1 MPRLCKAHFMRIW
14 PPSWR
19 NVNGGYRRLPRVR
32 CRVLTSDKPPS
43 LWSWTRRPGW
53 PRAADRPSF
62 PPLPRG
68 TSKPPFSAFARF
80 CWRSRSGQ
88 RNEAP
93 LRHLRTGVGC
103 LRRACWCPVQIPGH
117 HARCPLLPWW
127 QSEDEKGNRSPEVQD
142 RYAGD
147 VGDFVKLGLLRALS
161 PGRQLGVAWY
171 RYPDESHNGDGRHIT
186 YLDQPH
192 RYEHLD
198 PALFRH
204 LRNITKDARSINSLL
219 PVLEG
224 AISSDESVDSSMI
237 SAHER
242 RTWRTAWFKHVME
255 SLSPCDLVFADP
267 DNGIIDDADWR
278 RGRKE
283 FGKQMPLAEVRELAK
298 GRCAVIYHHNT
309 RRRGGHDAE
318 VDHWLGE
325 VGMPGLAVRATAFS
339 PRTFFV
345 LNPSEEIETR
355 IREFCQHWAGLK
367 VRLHGGR

>member
-1 MPRLCKAHFMRIW
+1 M
-14 PPSWR
+14 
-19 NVNGGYRRLPRVR
+19 
-32 CRVLTSDKPPS
+32 
-43 LWSWTRRPGW
+43 
-53 PRAADRPSF
+53 
-62 PPLPRG
+62 
-68 TSKPPFSAFARF
+68 
-80 CWRSRSGQ
+80 
-88 RNEAP
+88 
-93 LRHLRTGVGC
+93 
-103 LRRACWCPVQIPGH
+103 
-117 HARCPLLPWW
+117 
-127 QSEDEKGNRSPEVQD
+127 QD

-161 PGRQLGVAWY
+161 SGRQLGVAWY

-224 AISSDESVDSSMI
+224 AISSDASVDSGMI
-237 SAHER
+237 SARER
-242 RTWRTAWFKHVME
+242 RNWRTAWFKHVME

-267 DNGIIDDADWR
+267 DNGIIDDAGWR

-283 FGKQMPLAEVRELAK
+283 FGKQMPLAEVQELAK

-345 LNPSEEIETR
+345 LNPSEDIETR